1 MLTSGEKLSHY
12 KIVSAIGKGGMGEV
26 FLAQDTKLNRQVA
39 LKILP
44 AEFAEDKDR
53 MGRFVR
59 EAQSASALNHPNI
72 ITIYEIGESD
82 GTHFIATE
90 FIDGKT
96 LGEYAKANPLNYRSA
111 LEIAIQVASALDE
124 AHAAGIVHRD
134 IKPDNV
140 MIRANGL
147 VKILDFGIAK
157 VSASSTSASD
167 SSEDATAIKSPTMPG
182 MIIGTANYMSPEQA
196 KGKQVDARTDIF
208 SFGVV
213 LYEMIAGQLPFE
225 GENALEMIGAILHKD
240 AKPLGPDVPTEI
252 SKLIN
257 KCLRKDRDERY
268 QTIKDVGN
276 DLREV
281 KQELELK
288 NLMERT
294 ASPNKPE
301 SQTQILQATT
311 LDEIH
316 QTTTNQTV
324 ASNPR
329 TKYLAA
335 GLLALL
341 LAAGG
346 FFGYRYFSVIGST
359 QINSI
364 AVMPFENRNSDAD
377 TDYLSDGLA
386 ESVIFR
392 LTQIP
397 DLRVSPTSSVMR
409 YKGASTDIAKIASE
423 LGVDAVMT
431 GRLTKRG
438 DNLNITVEL
447 VDARTN
453 KSLWGEQY
461 ERKLSELLT
470 TQREIV
476 AEIVSKLQ
484 LKLSGES
491 EQKLAKKYTDNNE
504 AYQLYLQGR
513 YHWNKREA
521 KEFEKAL
528 EFFKQAIE
536 KDPNYALAYTGLA
549 DTYNLLPSFS
559 DLRQGDYLRQ
569 AKQAALK
576 ALDLDSNLAE
586 AHTSLA
592 QVLLHEYHFAT
603 AEKSFRRA
611 IEIDPNYATAHHWY
625 SRLLSFSGRHDEA
638 FREITKALELD
649 PFSFAINAYME
660 AQLRYAGRFDEAL
673 IQMKKWN
680 ELFPNENRF
689 HFTNSDIFAA
699 QGKYDQAVEERLLAM
714 KAGKRPEEMITEVKE
729 AYEKG
734 GWDGYGRKWQEIRL
748 EELNAKQAKDP
759 NGYVKAMDYAVAYA
773 WGKDKE
779 KTIEYLNKAYDE
791 RERGLIE
798 LKVIKTWDFVRDD
811 PRFKELVKR
820 VGIPE

>member
-1 MLTSGEKLSHY
+1 DDSMSFCLDDGSELLFG
-12 KIVSAIGKGGMGEV
+12 
-26 FLAQDTKLNRQVA
+26 
-39 LKILP
+39 P
-44 AEFAEDKDR
+44 AS
-53 MGRFVR
+53 M
-59 EAQSASALNHPNI
+59 
-72 ITIYEIGESD
+72 
-82 GTHFIATE
+82 
-90 FIDGKT
+90 
-96 LGEYAKANPLNYRSA
+96 
-111 LEIAIQVASALDE
+111 DE
-124 AHAAGIVHRD
+124 
-134 IKPDNV
+134 P
-140 MIRANGL
+140 
-147 VKILDFGIAK
+147 
-157 VSASSTSASD
+157 
-167 SSEDATAIKSPTMPG
+167 ATAILHSTAAPGEAPTRAQ
-182 MIIGTANYMSPEQA
+182 INT
-196 KGKQVDARTDIF
+196 TD
-208 SFGVV
+208 
-213 LYEMIAGQLPFE
+213 QT
-225 GENALEMIGAILHKD
+225 AILHTGAEAEPRESLGGPSEKQSFSANRA
-240 AKPLGPDVPTEI
+240 AKPLV
-252 SKLIN
+252 
-257 KCLRKDRDERY
+257 
-268 QTIKDVGN
+268 V
-276 DLREV
+276 V
-281 KQELELK
+281 V
-288 NLMERT
+288 
-294 ASPNKPE
+294 
-301 SQTQILQATT
+301 
-311 LDEIH
+311 
-316 QTTTNQTV
+316 V
-324 ASNPR
+324 AV
-329 TKYLAA
+329 LV
-335 GLLALL
+335 LV
-341 LAAGG
+341 GG
-346 FFGYRYFSVIGST
+346 FFGYRYFSASGST

-386 ESVIFR
+386 ESLIFR

-476 AEIVSKLQ
+476 TEIVGKLQ

-491 EQKLAKKYTDNNE
+491 EQKLAKKYTDNPE

-521 KEFEKAL
+521 KEFEKAIV
-528 EFFKQAIE
+528 FFKQAIE
-536 KDPNYALAYTGLA
+536 KDPNFALAYTGLA
-549 DTYNLLPSFS
+549 DTYNSLPGFS

-569 AKQAALK
+569 AKQATLK

-586 AHTSLA
+586 AHTSQA
-592 QVLLHEYHFAT
+592 QVLLHEYDFAG
-603 AEKSFRRA
+603 AEKSFKRS
-611 IEIDPNYATAHHWY
+611 IELDPNYATAHHWY

-649 PFSFAINAYME
+649 PFSFAINGYME

-673 IQMKKWN
+673 LQMKKWN

-689 HFTNSDIFAA
+689 HFTNSEIYAA

-714 KAGKRPEEMITEVKE
+714 KANKRPEERIAKVKE

-734 GWDGYGRKWQEIRL
+734 GWDGYWRKWQEIRL

-811 PRFKELVKR
+811 PRFKELVRR
-820 VGIPE
+820 VGVPE

>member
-1 MLTSGEKLSHY
+1 MLTSGEKLSHH

-96 LGEYAKANPLNYRSA
+96 LGEYVKANPLNYRSA

-140 MIRANGL
+140 MVRANGL

-157 VSASSTSASD
+157 VSASSTSVSD

-196 KGKQVDARTDIF
+196 KGKEVDARTDIF

-252 SKLIN
+252 SKLIS

-301 SQTQILQATT
+301 PQTQILKATT
-311 LDEIH
+311 LDEIN

-324 ASNPR
+324 ASNPK

-335 GLLALL
+335 GLLTLL

-346 FFGYRYFSVIGST
+346 FFGYRYLSGSNT
-359 QINSI
+359 KQINSI

-409 YKGASTDIAKIASE
+409 YKGASTDVAKIASE

-476 AEIVSKLQ
+476 AEIVGKLQ

-513 YHWNKREA
+513 YHWNKRQIP
-521 KEFEKAL
+521 EFEKAIV
-528 EFFKQAIE
+528 FFKQAIE
-536 KDPNYALAYTGLA
+536 KDPNYALAYSGLA
-549 DTYNLLPSFS
+549 DTYSQFPTY
-559 DLRQGDYLRQ
+559 GDFRPKDYMPQ

-576 ALDLDSNLAE
+576 ALELDPNLAE
-586 AHTSLA
+586 AHASLA
-592 QVLLHEYHFAT
+592 IVLLYYEYDFSG
-603 AEKSFRRA
+603 AEKAFKRA
-611 IEIDPNYATAHHWY
+611 IELDPNYPTAHQWY
-625 SRLLSFSGRHDEA
+625 AELLSASGRHDEA
-638 FREITKALELD
+638 IRENTK
-649 PFSFAINAYME
+649 PSNSI
-660 AQLRYAGRFDEAL
+660 
-673 IQMKKWN
+673 
-680 ELFPNENRF
+680 RF
-689 HFTNSDIFAA
+689 HYRSMWVCQRICFLPDDLTKHFCKSKSSMSSFRMIHVFELSTL
-699 QGKYDQAVEERLLAM
+699 VFMSL
-714 KAGKRPEEMITEVKE
+714 KANM
-729 AYEKG
+729 
-734 GWDGYGRKWQEIRL
+734 IRL
-748 EELNAKQAKDP
+748 SKRALLMP
-759 NGYVKAMDYAVAYA
+759 NPK
-773 WGKDKE
+773 
-779 KTIEYLNKAYDE
+779 ILQN
-791 RERGLIE
+791 
-798 LKVIKTWDFVRDD
+798 
-811 PRFKELVKR
+811 
-820 VGIPE
+820 